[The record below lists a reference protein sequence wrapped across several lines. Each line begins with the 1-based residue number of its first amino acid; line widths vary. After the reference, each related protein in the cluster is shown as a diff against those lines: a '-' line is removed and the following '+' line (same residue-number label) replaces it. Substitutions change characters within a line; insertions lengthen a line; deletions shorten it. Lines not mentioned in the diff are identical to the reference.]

1 MNNDFS
7 TQPMSNRV
15 TVGLAQIA
23 PRLGDVAANMA
34 LHVDAIRQ
42 ARQEGVDLLVFPEL
56 SLTGYKLM
64 DLVPSVARPALADE
78 PILAK
83 LLAEASN
90 GDREMGVVVSFVEE
104 DRRHRFYTVAAFLY
118 AGEIQHVHRKVYLP
132 TYGIFDE
139 GRYLAHGES
148 IRAFET
154 PWGRAAML
162 VCEDFWHMSAVYL
175 AWLDGADLLII
186 PTASP
191 ARVAGADSPT
201 FTITRSVE
209 QILGTY
215 ADLFSSHILLCNRTG
230 VEDGIGFSG
239 GSMVFGPTG
248 KVLGRAPDLTDAL
261 LTLNLDLSAVR
272 RARMASP
279 LLRDER
285 PHWVVRQMQEI
296 LGQGVQTP

>member
-1 MNNDFS
+1 
-7 TQPMSNRV
+7 
-15 TVGLAQIA
+15 
-23 PRLGDVAANMA
+23 
-34 LHVDAIRQ
+34 
-42 ARQEGVDLLVFPEL
+42 VDLLVFPEL

-64 DLVPSVARPALADE
+64 DLVPAVARPALAQD
-78 PILAK
+78 PILAQ

-118 AGEIQHVHRKVYLP
+118 AGEIRHVHRKVYLP
-132 TYGIFDE
+132 TYGLFDE
-139 GRYLAHGES
+139 GRYLAHGET

-162 VCEDFWHMSAVYL
+162 ICEDLWHMSAVYL

-191 ARVAGADSPT
+191 ARVASAQIPT
-201 FTITRSVE
+201 FTITQTVE
-209 QILGTY
+209 QILGAY
-215 ADLFSSHILLCNRTG
+215 AGLFSAHILLCNRSG

-239 GSMVFGPTG
+239 ASAVFGPTG
-248 KVLGRAPDLTDAL
+248 TVLARAPDLAESL
-261 LTLNLDLSAVR
+261 LTVELDLDAVR
-272 RARMASP
+272 RARLASP

-296 LGQGVQTP
+296 LKIEHGLNG